1 MKRAQLDVQ
10 ILVLVTLALV
20 AFGLV
25 MVYSATS
32 ASATIS
38 NSDPNSYLKRQ
49 GIYAAIGLVLL
60 FVFSRINFR
69 SLKKLAPM
77 LVVGSLVLCV
87 AVLVLGTAVNG
98 ARRWI
103 SFGPIVFQPSELAKL
118 ALAVWAA
125 WFLSR
130 RGAPQTLKQLAR
142 PIGLLV
148 GDLLRSPSG
157 RARPRDRDRAC
168 PHAHRDARSWR
179 ARPAGRSSPPE
190 RS

>member
-38 NSDPNSYLKRQ
+38 NGDPNSYLKRQ

-77 LVVGSLVLCV
+77 LVVGSLML
-87 AVLVLGTAVNG
+87 AIA
-98 ARRWI
+98 I
-103 SFGPIVFQPSELAKL
+103 SVF
-118 ALAVWAA
+118 
-125 WFLSR
+125 
-130 RGAPQTLKQLAR
+130 
-142 PIGLLV
+142 
-148 GDLLRSPSG
+148 
-157 RARPRDRDRAC
+157 
-168 PHAHRDARSWR
+168 
-179 ARPAGRSSPPE
+179 GRSE
-190 RS
+190 ANFAEEL